1 MKQIKNNLSE
11 EIEIFTKEIEDIKK
25 IGILE
30 PKKKKII
37 QRILDINP
45 LSRVWFENAFFHSMG
60 YWILIPMKLSFHAQK
75 FLILIKSNIFF
86 CCLCFRCHI

>member
-11 EIEIFTKEIEDIKK
+11 EIEIFTKEIEDTKKK

-30 PKKKKII
+30 PKKKKN

-45 LSRVWFENAFFHSMG
+45 LSHV
-60 YWILIPMKLSFHAQK
+60 
-75 FLILIKSNIFF
+75 
-86 CCLCFRCHI
+86 